1 MNRADNLF
9 RRAEEHP
16 DRVALVFGGREI
28 SFGEWRDRARALADG
43 FRRQGLQPGDRIAF
57 FVSSRPEF
65 MFLQYA
71 CFAAGGVV
79 MPLNIMYRPEEVEHA
94 VSQCEA
100 NYVLADSVLLEG
112 FGPNFRASCPSVRRI
127 FVLDRTKVD
136 DGFHAPVS
144 MLEGDAA
151 AFAAPVDLPPKA
163 LGQMLYTSATTGRA
177 KGVML
182 TQANLAANYD
192 ASPEWLGYT
201 AADTILCALP
211 LFNTFSLNQCINATT
226 VTGGTLV
233 VLPKFDAVE
242 CMLAIARRRCT
253 VFPCVPT
260 MLQKVLSHPEVET
273 HDLSSLNRIMVGA
286 APVPTPLLLQA
297 QAYFG
302 PDLKVITGYGLTE
315 GTALVTTM
323 AVELDEHDRQKLEKS
338 IGRAVPGM
346 RVEILG
352 EDGAVLPHGQAG
364 EIVISGPNVMAGYYK
379 QPEETDK
386 ALAGGWLHTGDV
398 GIMNGDGYLWIV
410 DRKKD
415 VIIRGGQNIYPAD
428 IEEALYGHPAVAE
441 AAVVA
446 SYDELFGEVPC
457 AYVAFKPGLEAE
469 VEELVAICKAKLAPY
484 KLPKTIEILPELPKG
499 PTGKILRRGLRGPL
513 PGAAS
518 PHAATMAGALRHV

>member
-1 MNRADNLF
+1 MNRADQLF
-9 RRAEEHP
+9 RRADEHP
-16 DRVALVFGGREI
+16 ERIALVFGKREI
-28 SFGEWRDRARALADG
+28 SFGEWWSRAAALADG
-43 FRRQGLQPGDRIAF
+43 FRRQGLQPGDRVAF
-57 FVSSRPEF
+57 FVGSRPEF

-79 MPLNIMYRPEEVEHA
+79 MPLNTMYRADEVDHA
-94 VSQCEA
+94 VGQCEA
-100 NYVLADSVLLEG
+100 TYILADAALLDR
-112 FGPNFRASCPSVRRI
+112 FSPASRDRCPSVRRI
-127 FVLDRTKVD
+127 FVLDGTDID
-136 DGFHAPVS
+136 DGFHRPASV
-144 MLEGDAA
+144 LDGDAA
-151 AFAAPVDLPPKA
+151 AFAAPVDLPPTA

-192 ASPEWLGYT
+192 CSPEWLGYT

-226 VTGGTLV
+226 VTGGSLV
-233 VLPKFDAVE
+233 VLSKFDAVE

-260 MLQKVLSHPEVET
+260 MLQKVLSHPEVGSY
-273 HDLSSLNRIMVGA
+273 DLSSLTRIMVGA
-286 APVPTPLLLQA
+286 APVPTPLLLKA
-297 QAYFG
+297 RAYFG
-302 PDLKVITGYGLTE
+302 PGLQVITGYGLTE

-323 AVELDEHDRQKLEKS
+323 AVELDEHGQQKLERS

-346 RVEILG
+346 QVEILG
-352 EDGAVLPHGQAG
+352 EDAAVLPHGQAG
-364 EIVISGPNVMAGYYK
+364 EIGIRGPNVMAGYYK
-379 QPEETDK
+379 QPEETAK

-398 GIMNGDGYLWIV
+398 GIMNGDGYLWII

-446 SYDELFGEVPC
+446 GYDELFGEVPH
-457 AYVAFKPGLEAE
+457 AYVAFKPGLKAE

-484 KLPKTIEILPELPKG
+484 KWPKTIEILPELPKG

-513 PGAAS
+513 PGTVPPDAA
-518 PHAATMAGALRHV
+518 AMAGAQRHV